1 MTDKQIT
8 SIKEIVSSD
17 QLQISLLTDI
27 SDKLSK
33 LLVLQGKIYG
43 ECLLQSKKA

>member
-1 MTDKQIT
+1 MTDKQIA
-8 SIKEIVSSD
+8 SMKEVLSSD

-33 LLVLQGKIYG
+33 LLVLEGKIYG
-43 ECLLQSKKA
+43 ELLQQSKKE

>member
-1 MTDKQIT
+1 MAEKQIA
-8 SIKEIVSSD
+8 SMKEVLSSD
-17 QLQISLLTDI
+17 QMQISLLSDI

-43 ECLLQSKKA
+43 KLLLQSKKV

>member
-1 MTDKQIT
+1 MADKQIT
-8 SIKEIVSSD
+8 SMKEVVSSD
-17 QLQISLLTDI
+17 QLQISLLSDI

-43 ECLLQSKKA
+43 ELLQSKKV

>member
-1 MTDKQIT
+1 MTDKQIA
-8 SIKEIVSSD
+8 SIKEVISSD

-43 ECLLQSKKA
+43 KLLLYSKKV